1 MCVFHSMS
9 MGKFS
14 SPKEHCPS
22 FVRKT
27 DSHSSGFLLVHDLLI
42 GIKVITVISLCLFFP
57 LSQPLYVLSLSI
69 CICTYTC
76 VYIKMACV
84 YTCITPHVISIYL
97 SQLFTYTCPRTTL
110 FNRKPFISLKNFNML
125 PVSFLCISLTTGN
138 LVINLNGQ
146 NIVIFRKQGDQFCTY
161 SYFTLLCLYK
171 GLWALCAIYTFF
183 QWRWSTKKS
192 MRKIRGNRCLNLLR
206 HRRIKFQRRLRRCR
220 VRWVFL
226 FCYQLFS
233 ANLMFYH
240 WKEPLQWF
248 LRFRASR
255 RKYTALA
262 RPRNLH

>member
-1 MCVFHSMS
+1 

-57 LSQPLYVLSLSI
+57 LSQPLCVLSLSI

-138 LVINLNGQ
+138 LVINLTGQ

-171 GLWALCAIYTFF
+171 GL
-183 QWRWSTKKS
+183 
-192 MRKIRGNRCLNLLR
+192 
-206 HRRIKFQRRLRRCR
+206 
-220 VRWVFL
+220 
-226 FCYQLFS
+226 
-233 ANLMFYH
+233 
-240 WKEPLQWF
+240 
-248 LRFRASR
+248 
-255 RKYTALA
+255 
-262 RPRNLH
+262 

>member
-1 MCVFHSMS
+1 
-9 MGKFS
+9 
-14 SPKEHCPS
+14 
-22 FVRKT
+22 
-27 DSHSSGFLLVHDLLI
+27 
-42 GIKVITVISLCLFFP
+42 
-57 LSQPLYVLSLSI
+57 
-69 CICTYTC
+69 
-76 VYIKMACV
+76 MACV
-84 YTCITPHVISIYL
+84 YTCITPCVIYIYL

-125 PVSFLCISLTTGN
+125 LVSFLCISLTTGN

-146 NIVIFRKQGDQFCTY
+146 NIVIFRKQGGRFCIY

-206 HRRIKFQRRLRRCR
+206 HRHIKFQRRLRRCR

-248 LRFRASR
+248 RRFSASG

-262 RPRNLH
+262 RPRNPHCRPRHLVQVIDFFPLALSFPVFQVSSCILWW